1 MRLAFPRY
9 RAHSSRMP
17 VPFVGSPLRR
27 GALALFALLTACAPA
42 DPRAGHTPD
51 GRPATP
57 AASTQPPFEAPAW
70 ARSATIYEVN
80 TRQYTPAGTFRALL
94 PELARIRAT
103 GADILWFM
111 PIQPIGATNRKGTL
125 GSYYSIADYT
135 AVNPEFGTLTDFK
148 AVVDSA
154 HALGMKVILDWVAN
168 HTAFDHRWTREHPDW
183 YTRRADGSIS
193 TAIDDKGKETDWTDV
208 ADLDYRNRAMR
219 AEMLRSMRW
228 WLEQAGIDGFRCD
241 VAGFVP
247 SDFWAEAREAV
258 LAVRPEAFLLAEW
271 EDPALHASF
280 HATYGWELH
289 HLLNRLAKGEAGQDS
304 LRAYLDRQRQRFPPH
319 AFHLTFTSN
328 HDENSW
334 NGSEFERMGRNH
346 QAAFVVAS
354 TLEGAFPLVYSGQEA
369 SNAKRLR
376 FFDKDTI
383 DWRGASLQGFY
394 ATLAALKDSTPA
406 LHNGAWGGTVQWLTH
421 DGGDRVI
428 AFGRVAGASAVVV
441 LANFGDAPRTVRWQ
455 GLGATGAYRDAFGR
469 ETATLGESGATAVPA
484 HGWRVFVRRGE

>member
-1 MRLAFPRY
+1 
-9 RAHSSRMP
+9 MP
-17 VPFVGSPLRR
+17 VPSLRPLASALA
-27 GALALFALLTACAPA
+27 ALALVGACAPRA
-42 DPRAGHTPD
+42 DSSARSAD
-51 GRPATP
+51 
-57 AASTQPPFEAPAW
+57 ASTAPAPALVAPDW

-111 PIQPIGATNRKGTL
+111 PIQPIGTRNRKGSL

-135 AVNPEFGTLTDFK
+135 AVNPEFGTLDDFR

-154 HALGMKVILDWVAN
+154 HALGMRVILDWVAN
-168 HTAFDHRWTREHPDW
+168 HTAFDHRWTTEHPDW

-208 ADLDYRNRAMR
+208 ADLDYGRPAMR
-219 AEMLRSMRW
+219 DEMIRSMRW
-228 WLEQAGIDGFRCD
+228 WLEQAKLDGFRCD

-247 SDFWAEAREAV
+247 YDFWASARDS
-258 LAVRPEAFLLAEW
+258 LVRTKPDVFLLAEW

-289 HLLNRLAKGEAGQDS
+289 HLLNKVAKGEAGQGE
-304 LRAYLDRQRQRFPPH
+304 LGTYLGQQRQRFPAG
-319 AFHLTFTSN
+319 AFRMFFTSN

-334 NGSEFERMGRNH
+334 NGSEFERMGANH
-346 QAAFVVAS
+346 RAAFVLAS
-354 TLEGAFPLVYSGQEA
+354 TFEGAFPLVYSGQEA

-383 DWRGASLQGFY
+383 AWGGASLAPFY
-394 ATLAALKDSTPA
+394 ATLATLKDATPA
-406 LHNGAWGGTVQWLTH
+406 LHNGAWGGTLEWLAH
-421 DGGDRVI
+421 DGGARVVGYSR
-428 AFGRVAGASAVVV
+428 ACAGSAVVV
-441 LANFGDAPRTVRWQ
+441 LANFGDAPRTVTWT
-455 GLGATGAYRDAFGR
+455 GLTAPGRYRDAFSGEALDVMASGR
-469 ETATLGESGATAVPA
+469 VSVPA
-484 HGWRVFVRRGE
+484 HGWRLLVRTAP